1 MSTPITIVGGI
12 KSTPHIPRRTKFV
25 NLHEDLLR
33 EVNKVFASQ
42 PLDQGGGGLNP
53 PRPPKYFGLLLVHP
67 GRPPLPPNKSYHR
80 PFNYLEYVKDFDPN
94 VHVRV
99 FKVVFRTNNE
109 TNDAKMIDMF
119 SFTLK
124 DIMFDWCNNYLRD
137 YPYCTFVEL

>member
-12 KSTPHIPRRTKFV
+12 KSRPHIPRRTKFV

-67 GRPPLPPNKSYHR
+67 CRPPLPPNKSYHR
-80 PFNYLEYVKDFDPN
+80 PFNYLEYVKDF
-94 VHVRV
+94 
-99 FKVVFRTNNE
+99 
-109 TNDAKMIDMF
+109 
-119 SFTLK
+119 TLMLMLEYLK
-124 DIMFDWCNNYLRD
+124 LPLEQIMKQMMQK
-137 YPYCTFVEL
+137 

>member
-1 MSTPITIVGGI
+1 MLTPITIVGGI
-12 KSTPHIPRRTKFV
+12 KSRPHIPRRTKFV

-33 EVNKVFASQ
+33 EVNKVFANQ

-80 PFNYLEYVKDFDPN
+80 PFNYIEYVKDFDPN
-94 VHVRV
+94 AHVRV
-99 FKVVFRTNNE
+99 FKVAFRTNNE
-109 TNDAKMIDMF
+109 TNDAKMFDMF

-124 DIMFDWCNNYLRD
+124 DIMFD
-137 YPYCTFVEL
+137 

>member
-12 KSTPHIPRRTKFV
+12 KSRPHIPRRTKFV
-25 NLHEDLLR
+25 NLHEDFLR

-42 PLDQGGGGLNP
+42 QLDQGGGGLNP
-53 PRPPKYFGLLLVHP
+53 PRPPTYIGLLLVHP
-67 GRPPLPPNKSYHR
+67 SRPPLPLNKSYHW

-94 VHVRV
+94 THVGV
-99 FKVVFRTNNE
+99 FKADFRTNNE
-109 TNDAKMIDMF
+109 TNDARMIYMF

-124 DIMFDWCNNYLRD
+124 DIMFDWCNNYLGD